1 MNVMQYDRDNGIGQ
15 IVERVRRTTETTAS
29 VSASVTE
36 IIEDVRKRGDAAVAQ
51 WTRKLDGAVMPV
63 SRLSEETIEAT
74 IGSQVTEKDLQ
85 VMRTAAEHLKTY
97 HEKQLD
103 RGYEFMPRPGVS
115 LGQRVVPLRRV
126 ALYIPGG
133 KAAYPSTVLMNAIPA
148 KVAGVLEIALFTPP
162 SADGTVNPY
171 VLAAARLAGIEEIYA
186 IGGAQAV
193 AAAAYGTE
201 TIPACDKIAGPGNQY
216 VAEAKRQVFGHIAID
231 MIAGP
236 SEVLII
242 ADRTADPVFVAADL
256 LAQAEHDERAGLVVL
271 TDDPRLP
278 QRLQSELDRQLET
291 LPKRVIAAAAVENLL
306 VVLFEDL
313 KDACQVSDA
322 IAPEHL
328 ELLVE
333 NPRQYLDLVRFSG
346 SVFLGAYTPEAL
358 GDYYAGTNHTL
369 PTNGTA
375 RFSSPLGVYDFVTR
389 FSYLEYSKDAFLKEA
404 DDVEHFARLEGLDA
418 HAASVTK
425 RKETIR

>member
-1 MNVMQYDRDNGIGQ
+1 MNVIVYDKKMNHER
-15 IVERVRRTTETTAS
+15 IVARVRRTTETS
-29 VSASVTE
+29 EGVSASVAK
-36 IIEDVRKRGDAAVAQ
+36 IIEDVRKRGDTAVSD
-51 WTRKLDGAVMPV
+51 WTLKLDGVAISASRV
-63 SRLSEETIEAT
+63 SGEAMRASLE
-74 IGSQVTEKDLQ
+74 GEVTEEDYR
-85 VMRTAAEHLKTY
+85 VMSTAAAHLKVY
-97 HEKQLD
+97 HEKQLEA
-103 RGYEFMPRPGVS
+103 GYDFQPRSGVS
-115 LGQRVVPLRRV
+115 LGQRIVPIRRV

-148 KVAGVLEIALFTPP
+148 KVAGVPSIALFTPP
-162 SADGTVNPY
+162 SQDGTINPY
-171 VLAAARLAGIEEIYA
+171 VLAAAKLAGVDEIYA

-201 TIPACDKIAGPGNQY
+201 TIPACDKITGPGNQY
-216 VAEAKRQVFGHIAID
+216 VAEAKRQVFGQIAID

-242 ADRTADPVFVAADL
+242 ADQSADPVLIAADL

-271 TDDPRLP
+271 TDDMTLPERLA
-278 QRLQSELDRQLET
+278 SELECQLET
-291 LPKRVIAAAAVENLL
+291 LSKRNIAAVSVENLL

-313 KDACQVSDA
+313 GDAFAVSDA

-328 ELLVE
+328 ELHIRE
-333 NPRQYLDLVRFSG
+333 PRAALERVRCAG

-389 FSYLEYSKDAFLKEA
+389 FSYLEYTKEAFMREA

-425 RKETIR
+425 RKEVIR